1 MKIVTLSKLSSPDVE
16 VNIRYCD
23 SFFCKLKGL
32 MFTRELDPDE
42 GIMFVENGE
51 SKVNTSIH
59 MFFMRYDLAVLWLD
73 NDRVIVDKVLAKK
86 WAPFYIPQKAAQ
98 YVVELHP
105 SKFAEFE
112 IGDQL
117 VFGGEG

>member
-1 MKIVTLSKLSSPDVE
+1 
-16 VNIRYCD
+16 
-23 SFFCKLKGL
+23 
-32 MFTRELDPDE
+32 MFTRELDPNS

-59 MFFMRYDLAVLWLD
+59 MFFMRYDLTVLWLD
-73 NDRVIVDKVLAKK
+73 SDRVIVDKVLAKK

-105 SKFAEFE
+105 SKFDVFE

-117 VFGGEG
+117 VLSREG

>member
-1 MKIVTLSKLSSPDVE
+1 LKIVTLSKLSSPDVE
-16 VNIRYCD
+16 VSVSYCD
-23 SFFCKLKGL
+23 SFLCKLKGL

-42 GIMFVENGE
+42 GILFVEKNE

-59 MFFMRYDLAVLWLD
+59 MFFMRFDLAVLWLD
-73 NDRVIVDKVLAKK
+73 SERVIVDKVLAKK